1 MDIKI
6 LPNDSLPCFQL
17 DPFCFCRNSSAS
29 PLSKFNTNFT
39 DSSPGS
45 TAPPPLLS
53 TNQTGLFFLKHPEP
67 CRPTTTLL
75 AEALGFPSLFLT
87 FNQCLIL
94 QEDGMQFKHSFKRW
108 AV

>member
-1 MDIKI
+1 MI
-6 LPNDSLPCFQL
+6 PYPAFSWTH
-17 DPFCFCRNSSAS
+17 SAS
-29 PLSKFNTNFT
+29 EEILQPPPLSKFNTNFT

-53 TNQTGLFFLKHPEP
+53 TNHTGLFFLKHPEP

-75 AEALGFPSLFLT
+75 AEALGFPCLFLT